1 MKLLTTGCVALSALA
16 FAGTAS
22 AQTFGIGSTKAG
34 AVSQITATISKA
46 VSEHAPGV
54 QMRKQTMGGTQQYIP
69 VVNAGELGFGISNIT
84 QYYMAQEGIA
94 LSKGTKYNNLR
105 LLTTMMKFTVSP
117 VVAIKSGINRVADL
131 KGKRIASGFKGA
143 PLFVYITSGALAT
156 DKLTYDDVKKVPQV
170 GLVQHWRAFISGKID
185 MAIAAAGS
193 GFVKQMQAKID
204 GGVKHLSF
212 DDSPEALARMQKWYP
227 KSEWVVVKPK
237 KGLTGVLKPTNFVAY
252 DFLLWTHK
260 GMSDDVAYK
269 VAKVMHTKEK
279 QLKAGGPLWRSY
291 QANARLQKDHGYAY
305 HPGAIKYYKEVGLW
319 KR

>member
-1 MKLLTTGCVALSALA
+1 MKFISSGLIAISAVAWASS
-16 FAGTAS
+16 AS

-34 AVSQITATISKA
+34 AVAQITATISKA
-46 VSEHAPGV
+46 VSEHAPGI

-84 QYYMAQEGIA
+84 QYYMAQEGIM
-94 LSKGTKYNNLR
+94 LSKGTKYTNLR

-117 VVAIKSGINRVADL
+117 VVAIKSGINTIADL
-131 KGKRIASGFKGA
+131 KGKRISSGFKGA
-143 PLFVYITSGALAT
+143 PLFHYITSGALASANV
-156 DKLTYDDVKKVPQV
+156 TYDDVKKVPQV
-170 GLVQHWRAFISGKID
+170 GLVQHWRAFIAGKTD
-185 MAIAAAGS
+185 MAISAAGTA
-193 GFVKQMQAKID
+193 FVKQMQAKID

-212 DDSPEALARMQKWYP
+212 ENTPEALKRMQKWYP
-227 KSEWVVVKPK
+227 KSEWQVVKPA
-237 KGLTGVLKPTNFVAY
+237 KGLTGVLKPTTFVAY

-260 GMSDDVAYK
+260 GLSDEVAYK
-269 VAKVMHTKEK
+269 VAKVMHTQEK

-291 QANARLQKDHGYAY
+291 QANGRLQKDHGYAY